1 MPWLTALIPIFS
13 TLIQRIIP
21 DKAEQ
26 DKAMLEMQQALNEAQ
41 AKMTDAQKDVITT
54 EMNQKSI
61 ASNWRAYLMMI
72 CIAIVGYNWIVV
84 SLLNA
89 FLKPLGFP
97 IDAVAVPPELWTL
110 VTVGLGGYL
119 GRETISTYSAN
130 KYGTIDDKKFYD
142 ILRQKV
148 FTNGLTEQQVKD
160 INAALKARDG
170 D

>member
-1 MPWLTALIPIFS
+1 MWLTALIPVLS
-13 TLIQRIIP
+13 TLIQRIFP

-26 DKAMLEMQQALNEAQ
+26 DKALLEMQQALNEAQ
-41 AKMTDAQKDVITT
+41 AKMVDAQKNVITT
-54 EMNQKSI
+54 EMNQKSF

-89 FLKPLGFP
+89 FLRPLGFP

-130 KYGTIDDKKFYD
+130 KYGNVDDKKFYD

-148 FTNGLTEQQVKD
+148 FTNGLSDQQVKD

-170 D
+170 E